1 MRYCLHTEFGF
12 YSQALAIEGTVAAT
26 MGAAEARQRNIDR
39 GNGDQQLKDS
49 SARPGQVVLRNVS
62 KRYDDDAESPPVLED
77 INLDVQAGELLALL
91 GPTGCGKS
99 TLLRIVAGLTPH
111 SGGTVTFGGRPITGP
126 GPDRGMLFQDYAL
139 FPWKTVRGNVEFG
152 LRYGPRARRP
162 SAKER
167 NETVARY
174 IELVG
179 LSGSE
184 NKYVHQLSGGMKQR
198 TALARLWAT
207 DPDVL
212 LMDEPLAALDAQTRI
227 VLQNEL
233 LRIWG
238 QERPTEERKTVIY
251 VTHSIDEAIFLAD
264 RIAVMGSKPGRIREV
279 LDVDIPRPRTDAL
292 RAGPQFQRLYEQI
305 WELIR
310 SEAYRATV
318 ES

>member
-1 MRYCLHTEFGF
+1 M
-12 YSQALAIEGTVAAT
+12 SAADAQHPGRGSR
-26 MGAAEARQRNIDR
+26 GASEVAEANH
-39 GNGDQQLKDS
+39 L
-49 SARPGQVVLRNVS
+49 ALREIG
-62 KRYDDDAESPPVLED
+62 KRYDQSADVPPVLEGID
-77 INLDVQAGELLALL
+77 LDVRDGELLALL

-99 TLLRIVAGLTPH
+99 TLLRIVAGLTPP
-111 SGGTVTFGGRPITGP
+111 SAGTVAVGGRAITGP

-152 LRYGPRARRP
+152 LRYGPRSRRP
-162 SAKER
+162 ARTER
-167 NETVARY
+167 DQTVDRF

-184 NKYVHQLSGGMKQR
+184 GKYVHQLSGGMKQR

-238 QERPTEERKTVIY
+238 QERPTSERKTVIY

-264 RIAVMGSKPGRIREV
+264 RIAVMESRPGRISEV
-279 LDVDIPRPRTDAL
+279 LDVDIPRPRTDAQ
-292 RAGPQFQRLYEQI
+292 RAGAHFQRLYEQI